1 MNFCKKLRILA
12 IMLIASTS
20 LFAQKNKVEI
30 YGQVIDKELNEPVDM
45 ATIQLLSLPDSTYI
59 KGMTSNKNGV
69 FSFTSLSTK
78 NYLLKISFIGYKTLY
93 HSIEKN
99 NLKTK
104 TNLGQL
110 KLVSDAIMLEGAEI
124 TAEVPKVTVLE
135 DTLVFNAAAY
145 RVSNNAMLEELVK
158 KLPGAQVDTDG
169 KITINGQE
177 ISKIMIDGKEFFAK
191 DPDIAMKNLP
201 VDIVDKVK
209 SYQKKSDQSRLTG
222 VDDGNEETVLDL
234 SVKKGMNKG
243 WFGNADLAIGN
254 HDRYT
259 AKGMLNRFSDGDQ
272 LTGLFNFN
280 NIRDAS
286 VGGGRRWYRN
296 NGMQEDKSGGMN
308 FSVTRKKLE
317 AGGNINYFDSERDM
331 QSKTSSETFL
341 QDNSS
346 YSRGFNNSINNNKSI
361 NSDFR
366 IEWKPDSLTNVLM
379 FPWFNY
385 SRNRSHSNGESLTGD
400 VDNFDYWEDMIANG
414 QAINKST
421 NKSFNKG
428 NNIGFGSSLIFYR
441 RLNNKGRNI
450 SIDLNYSYGKGD
462 SDGNSYSLIE
472 YYKTEKR
479 DERDL
484 LTKNDN
490 NNYNYRARVTYSEPI
505 FKERFLQL
513 SYSYNKSFNKTDRKS
528 YNLIGY
534 EDGDL
539 LDNYFDPDLS
549 KLARNYYDNHEMSL
563 RLNTIREKYRYNI
576 GFSVQPQRNRL
587 EYAQS
592 GQDIDTVRT
601 VVNFTPTFDF
611 RYQFH
616 KQSFLRITYRGN
628 TDQPNM
634 MDLLPIRDITNP
646 LNIREGNPGLKP
658 AYNNS
663 FMAFY
668 NTYFT
673 ESQRSIS
680 THLYFRNVINSVST
694 KVIYDPETGGKTTR
708 PENINGSW
716 RAGGSFNFT
725 TPFKNKKFTLS
736 TNTRGRYNNIVG
748 YLALNP
754 EADAE
759 KNTTRNLGL
768 GQNLNLNFRND
779 WFEMGIDGSLDYSKV
794 KNTMQPQSNRET
806 FDYSFGLNSNIQ
818 LPWDLSFSTDATY
831 AIKKGYSQGMDRNEY
846 IWNIQLSK
854 DFLKQKQAT
863 LSVQFFDILKQRSNL
878 SRSISASMRQDTE
891 YNEITN
897 FFMVHFV
904 YKLNTFGGGKGGN
917 QDKGRRPHGGRRM
930 MRMY

>member
-1 MNFCKKLRILA
+1 
-12 IMLIASTS
+12 MLIASTS

>member
-1 MNFCKKLRILA
+1 
-12 IMLIASTS
+12 MLIASTS

-69 FSFTSLSTK
+69 FSFTNLSAK

-110 KLVSDAIMLEGAEI
+110 KLVSDAIMLEGAEV

-317 AGGNINYFDSERDM
+317 AGGNINYSDSERDM

>member
-1 MNFCKKLRILA
+1 
-12 IMLIASTS
+12 MLIASTS

-317 AGGNINYFDSERDM
+317 AGGNINYSDSERDT

-484 LTKNDN
+484 LTKSDN

-549 KLARNYYDNHEMSL
+549 KLARNYYDNHEVSL

-658 AYNNS
+658 AYNNN

-708 PENINGSW
+708 PENINGNW

-818 LPWDLSFSTDATY
+818 LPWDLSFSTDAAY

>member
-1 MNFCKKLRILA
+1 
-12 IMLIASTS
+12 MLIASTS

-317 AGGNINYFDSERDM
+317 AGGNINYSDSERDT

-346 YSRGFNNSINNNKSI
+346 YSRGFNNAINNNKSI

-385 SRNRSHSNGESLTGD
+385 SRNISHSNGESLTGD

-484 LTKNDN
+484 LTKSDN

-549 KLARNYYDNHEMSL
+549 KLARNYYDNHEVSL

-658 AYNNS
+658 AYNNN

-708 PENINGSW
+708 PENINGNW

-818 LPWDLSFSTDATY
+818 LPWDLSFSTDAAY